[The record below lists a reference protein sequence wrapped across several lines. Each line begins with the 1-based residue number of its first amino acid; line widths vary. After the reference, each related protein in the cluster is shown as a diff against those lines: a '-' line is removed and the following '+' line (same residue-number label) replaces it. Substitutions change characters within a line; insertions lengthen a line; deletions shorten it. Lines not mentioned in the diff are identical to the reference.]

1 MGSLHLPSM
10 WHEWTLAE
18 VLFGGQQIP
27 GLDQASCGQAE
38 QGRGQQAEWPNGSS
52 RCPAGLIGTLVTGN
66 LVLYSAV
73 AASTQGSC
81 GGEGMGGS
89 PLSAK

>member
-1 MGSLHLPSM
+1 M

-81 GGEGMGGS
+81 GREGMGGS